1 MTHLSGLQ
9 YRVVWDLDRVLSRVV
24 IKAHVVLRQGEPLLE
39 AFNRHRIFV
48 QEVFAN
54 DGVYLLQTRAFEFLV
69 HP

>member
-1 MTHLSGLQ
+1 L
-9 YRVVWDLDRVLSRVV
+9 YLDRILSRVDDTGV
-24 IKAHVVLRQGEPLLE
+24 KAHVVLRQGEPLLE

-54 DGVYLLQTRAFEFLV
+54 DGMYLLQTRAFEFLV